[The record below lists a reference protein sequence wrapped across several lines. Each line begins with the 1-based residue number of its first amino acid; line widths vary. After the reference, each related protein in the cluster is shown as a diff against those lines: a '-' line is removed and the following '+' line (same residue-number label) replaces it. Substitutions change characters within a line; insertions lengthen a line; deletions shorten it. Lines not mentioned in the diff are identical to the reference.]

1 MRAFMAPRAVSTAS
15 PADSIHER
23 RAWSCSRNEIVHAFA
38 ACRRALRQRRSL
50 AEGREQ
56 IFDTPTGRS
65 FSFLPRRGRKSEQ
78 RRRQPQQ
85 YLRCWGGGEGRGGV
99 GGGAVTSMTRP
110 GATVGPAMPSPCV
123 NAGAR
128 TGKSEKFWWRD
139 PTTCPQR
146 IIAFQN
152 ISCFILHISRPA
164 FRISLCDAPL
174 RNQSEEETSVIVP
187 YK

>member
-1 MRAFMAPRAVSTAS
+1 
-15 PADSIHER
+15 
-23 RAWSCSRNEIVHAFA
+23 
-38 ACRRALRQRRSL
+38 
-50 AEGREQ
+50 
-56 IFDTPTGRS
+56 
-65 FSFLPRRGRKSEQ
+65 
-78 RRRQPQQ
+78 
-85 YLRCWGGGEGRGGV
+85 
-99 GGGAVTSMTRP
+99 MTRP